1 MGAYRKIMVDIWQDP
16 FFVELSVPDKLFFF
30 YLLTNSKSTQHGIFE
45 ISLKIMAF
53 DTKLSQKVLLSQ
65 IERFIQWG
73 KIAYDPLTK
82 EMMVLNWMKYNV
94 PDNPSVLKHLTKGIQ
109 QVRSPVLMAL
119 WTRCTQGAYTVCPQK
134 EKEKQKEEPKPKE
147 KQGEEEGQGKGKVKK
162 ELKKKENEAQAS
174 RDSLSQS
181 FKDKETPEPKAFE
194 LVTDTVTLLPTI
206 PPILEGADCPPA
218 SPLPMPALPL
228 TDLLPPDLP
237 PTQSFE
243 TEHTEI
249 IVHLN
254 QKAGTVFRA
263 DNRFTLGLVSEKLL
277 DGYTVSDFMAVI
289 DKKALE
295 WKGTIY
301 EVNLT
306 PQMLFQKRFDGYLHQ
321 KKTFHYPP
329 VPSSVPRDGSV
340 FTNTEFREVFNQA
353 LST

>member
-16 FFVELSVPDKLFFF
+16 FFVELSVSDKLFFF
-30 YLLTNSKSTQHGIFE
+30 YLLTNAKSTQHGIFE
-45 ISLKIMAF
+45 ISMKIMAF
-53 DTKLSQKVLLSQ
+53 DTKLSPKVLKSQ
-65 IERFIQWG
+65 IEKFAQWG
-73 KIAYDPLTK
+73 KIAFDPVTN
-82 EMMVLNWMKYNV
+82 EIMVLNWMKYNN
-94 PDNPSVLKHLTKGIQ
+94 PDNPSVLKHLQKAIR

-134 EKEKQKEEPKPKE
+134 EKEKQKEE
-147 KQGEEEGQGKGKVKK
+147 KVKK
-162 ELKKKENEAQAS
+162 ELKEEEKEAQAS

-181 FKDKETPEPKAFE
+181 LEDKETQEPKAFE
-194 LVTDTVTLLPTI
+194 LITDTITPLQTI
-206 PPILEGADCPPA
+206 PPILEGDDCPPA
-218 SPLPMPALPL
+218 SPLPMPAK
-228 TDLLPPDLP
+228 
-237 PTQSFE
+237 SFE

-277 DGYTVSDFMAVI
+277 DGYTVSDFLNVI

-295 WKGTIY
+295 WIGTTY
-301 EVNLT
+301 EANLS
-306 PQMLFQKRFDGYLHQ
+306 PQVLFQEKFDGYLHQ

-329 VPSSVPRDGSV
+329 VHSRVFQDGSV

-353 LST
+353 VST